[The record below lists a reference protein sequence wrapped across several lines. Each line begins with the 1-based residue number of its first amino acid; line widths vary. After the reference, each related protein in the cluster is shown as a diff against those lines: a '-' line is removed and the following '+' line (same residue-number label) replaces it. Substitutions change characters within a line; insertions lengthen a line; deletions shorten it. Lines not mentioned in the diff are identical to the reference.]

1 MRALTL
7 ASGQPATCLDWN
19 NNYAQDDDKCILFH
33 CGPVPKSLMSDPG
46 RIVDHAILANAV
58 GQGCGYGCHVGRI
71 APTDFTFGSMVTD
84 EGRLRFY
91 LGKGKFTADPIPDE
105 FFGCAGV
112 AQIDQL
118 QDVLLHVGY
127 NGYRHHVSVTPGY
140 VQAPVRHALERYL
153 GFDVALPQGE

>member
-1 MRALTL
+1 
-7 ASGQPATCLDWN
+7 
-19 NNYAQDDDKCILFH
+19 
-33 CGPVPKSLMSDPG
+33 
-46 RIVDHAILANAV
+46 
-58 GQGCGYGCHVGRI
+58 VGRI